1 MPVGGRAG
9 AADAA
14 DAAAPEALFERAVG
28 AQARLIHWPLQLVG
42 ISLMAGSLVVW
53 LRLGTRYAWVVH
65 RRSEPSVA

>member
-42 ISLMAGSLVVW
+42 HEFGAQVSEQKV
-53 LRLGTRYAWVVH
+53 LRMILAKKG
-65 RRSEPSVA
+65 PL